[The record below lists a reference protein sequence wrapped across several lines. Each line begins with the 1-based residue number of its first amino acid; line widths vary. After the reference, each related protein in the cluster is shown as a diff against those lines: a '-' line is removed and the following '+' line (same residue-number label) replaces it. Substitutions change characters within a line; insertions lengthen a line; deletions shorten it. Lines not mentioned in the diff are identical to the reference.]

1 MEHVWRIALVEDH
14 TLIAIGF
21 RDLVAAQPDLLL
33 AGMTDHVAG
42 LDEIEG
48 PLDLVVL
55 DLRLADGSLPQD
67 NVNAIHARGSH
78 VLVYTGAEDRRMI
91 QSAARSGA
99 LGLIR
104 KSSDPATLL
113 EAIRTAASGV
123 EVFGA
128 DWAAAIDADADLRD
142 AKLSSREQEILG
154 LYASGE
160 TAASVALHTG
170 LARET
175 VADYVSRIRR
185 KYADAGRPA
194 YSRVDLYKRAMEDGL
209 LMKEG
214 DA

>member
-1 MEHVWRIALVEDH
+1 MPGTWRIALVEDH
-14 TLIAIGF
+14 ALIAIGF
-21 RDLVAAQPDLLL
+21 RDLVEAEPDLIL
-33 AGMTDHVAG
+33 AGMAETVAG
-42 LDEIEG
+42 LDAIEG

-67 NVNAIHARGSH
+67 NVNAIHARGTH

-104 KSSDPATLL
+104 KSADPTTLL
-113 EAIRTAASGV
+113 AAIRTAAAGG

-128 DWAAAIDADADLRD
+128 DWAAAIDADANLRD
-142 AKLSSREQEILG
+142 AKLSTREQEILG

-170 LARET
+170 LSRET

-194 YSRVDLYKRAMEDGL
+194 YSRVDLYKRAIEDGL
-209 LMKEG
+209 LHGES